1 MRMLETLL
9 NLIGISLDNY
19 NIDDNVLFII
29 LSFFILYCLGYVFN
43 FFQRLLDR
51 FTSKGVRL

>member
-1 MRMLETLL
+1 MLETLL

-51 FTSKGVRL
+51 FTSKGVRF